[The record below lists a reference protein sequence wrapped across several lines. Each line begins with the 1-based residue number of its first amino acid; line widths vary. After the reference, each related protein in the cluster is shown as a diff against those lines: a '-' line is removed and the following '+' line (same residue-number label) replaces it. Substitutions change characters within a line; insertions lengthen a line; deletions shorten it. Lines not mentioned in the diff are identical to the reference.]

1 MPEISF
7 FIFDLTQIFK
17 LFPKVDSEYNKKIR
31 EYEEKLE
38 QDMAQ
43 NRMRLFAQ

>member
-17 LFPKVDSEYNKKIR
+17 LFPKFDNEFNKKIR
-31 EYEEKLE
+31 EYEKKLE
-38 QDMAQ
+38 EDMAQ